1 MLVLDMSGAKRVD
14 LATADLM
21 LNVLSKL
28 KQTGAAIEIR
38 GANELIRAL
47 LGAKGLSK
55 VARIIPR
62 K

>member
-1 MLVLDMSGAKRVD
+1 
-14 LATADLM
+14 M
-21 LNVLSKL
+21 LNVFSKL
-28 KQTGAAIEIR
+28 RETGTTIQVR

-47 LGAKGLSK
+47 FGVTGLSK

>member
-1 MLVLDMSGAKRVD
+1 
-14 LATADLM
+14 M